1 MTERFEKVWLVF
13 CALLCLAATQVASA
27 KDAATLEDVAFLAG
41 CWEGQAGDGTLIR
54 ETYTS
59 PRGGSML
66 GNSQLV
72 GGDKTQFFEFIQLL
86 QTADGVVYRPLPNAK
101 SAATFALVKA
111 SEHSVTFENA
121 ANDFPQRIAYSYD
134 GADTLTAR
142 IEMLNGQKQQSFPM
156 KAVPCGGEIHRKSL
170 R

>member
-1 MTERFEKVWLVF
+1 MTETFRKFSLAI
-13 CALLCLAATQVASA
+13 CALFCLVATQVASA
-27 KDAATLEDVAFLAG
+27 KNPATLDDVAFLAG
-41 CWEGQAGDGTLIR
+41 CWEGKAGDGALIR

-59 PRGGSML
+59 PRAGAML

-72 GGDKTQFFEFIQLL
+72 GDGKTQFFEFIQLL

-121 ANDFPQRIAYSYD
+121 ANDFPQRIVYSYD

-142 IEMLNGQKQQSFPM
+142 IEMLNGEKQQSFPM

>member
-1 MTERFEKVWLVF
+1 MTETFEKFWLVI
-13 CALLCLAATQVASA
+13 CALLCLATTQVASA
-27 KDAATLEDVAFLAG
+27 KNAATLEDVAFLAG

-59 PRGGSML
+59 PRGGAML

-72 GGDKTQFFEFIQLL
+72 GGEKTQFFEFIQLV

-142 IEMLNGQKQQSFPM
+142 IEMLNGEKQQSFPM

-170 R
+170 H